1 MIQVQG
7 NNMENSVSATRQN
20 RYNRFTKAAL
30 EYQKKKDIH
39 RMALCLYVLQTEKLY
54 LEGGYTSV
62 YDLGTKLLKVA
73 KGTISNYVNVAKK
86 FLDTDTGK
94 SIFATDKGD
103 FSYLQLLE
111 MKKLKKEEAQEL
123 VNSGTVTF
131 SSTAQEI
138 KGAVASYLGQ
148 IKAEQEKVK
157 EDSIK
162 PIKDAYEAFNK
173 SYNELYKYIGE
184 DDSCKELL
192 QQIMDSVVVLYNEND
207 RLWN

>member
-1 MIQVQG
+1 
-7 NNMENSVSATRQN
+7 MENSVSATRQN

-86 FLDTDTGK
+86 FLDTDTRK

-111 MKKLKKEEAQEL
+111 MNFK
-123 VNSGTVTF
+123 
-131 SSTAQEI
+131 
-138 KGAVASYLGQ
+138 
-148 IKAEQEKVK
+148 
-157 EDSIK
+157 
-162 PIKDAYEAFNK
+162 
-173 SYNELYKYIGE
+173 
-184 DDSCKELL
+184 
-192 QQIMDSVVVLYNEND
+192 
-207 RLWN
+207 R